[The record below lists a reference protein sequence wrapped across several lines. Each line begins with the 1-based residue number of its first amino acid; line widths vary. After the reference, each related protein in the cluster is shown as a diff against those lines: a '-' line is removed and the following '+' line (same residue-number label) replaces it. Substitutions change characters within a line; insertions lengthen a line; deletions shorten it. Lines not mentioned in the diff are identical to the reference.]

1 MKEEPINLL
10 GYEMPVMR
18 LLVEGA
24 IALFEDEWDT
34 NPQETADLMGQALY
48 LLRVKVQACQ
58 RALHDMAK
66 GEE

>member
-1 MKEEPINLL
+1 MKEEPINLI
-10 GYEMPVMR
+10 GYHMPTMR

-48 LLRVKVQACQ
+48 LLRVKVQECQ
-58 RALHDMAK
+58 KALYEMAK
-66 GEE
+66 GEK